1 MADEFTNG
9 RALVIGVSRY
19 RHVPCLPAVA
29 HDATDF
35 HALLRDPL
43 RASYPR
49 HQVRLLVD
57 DDATRPAVLSA
68 LDRLAKETARGDTV
82 IVYFSGHG
90 GRPSLEPETPSFLLT
105 TEADP
110 VRLSKTAI
118 AAEELTAAFRAI
130 PAARLVV
137 IIDACHAGSSGEPK
151 DGIIA
156 PLPLV
161 GLTKESLE
169 GLASGTGRV
178 VLASCRPD
186 ERSWI
191 EHGARNSLFTGH
203 LLSAFRGGL
212 RSADRYIR
220 VLDLFNYVAGCVT
233 TARSDQHPILKASI
247 EENFPLAMSAAV
259 AVTVEATTS
268 VSPTTSQPSSGP
280 EPGEAW
286 WRELLEVSADLF
298 PGGPAEDDLW
308 KRAGGDRSRLPA
320 RGNARSAWYAA
331 LNLLKQGG
339 GGAGITPT
347 TLLGGMR
354 ADFPHHVDLLK
365 LEAAL
370 RPKDGHDV
378 T

>member
-9 RALVIGVSRY
+9 RALIIGVSRY

-29 HDATDF
+29 HDAADF

-43 RASYPR
+43 RAGYPR
-49 HQVRLLVD
+49 YQVRLLVD

-68 LDRLAKETARGDTV
+68 LDRLAKETAPGDTV

-90 GRPSLEPETPSFLLT
+90 GRLSLEPDAPSFLLT
-105 TEADP
+105 AEADP
-110 VRLSKTAI
+110 DRLSDTAI

-137 IIDACHAGSSGEPK
+137 IIDACHAGSSGDPK
-151 DGIIA
+151 DGSIA
-156 PLPLV
+156 PLPLI
-161 GLTKESLE
+161 GLSKEGLE

-191 EHGARNSLFTGH
+191 EHGARNSLFTEH
-203 LLSAFRGGL
+203 LIGALRGGL
-212 RSADRYIR
+212 GSSDRYVRI
-220 VLDLFNYVAGCVT
+220 LDLFNYVAGRVT
-233 TARSDQHPILKASI
+233 IARPDQHPVLKATI

-259 AVTVEATTS
+259 AATLEVTPSLSVTMSQLSTS
-268 VSPTTSQPSSGP
+268 S
-280 EPGEAW
+280 EPDEAW
-286 WRELLEVSADLF
+286 WRKILEVSAELF
-298 PGGPAEDDLW
+298 PDGPAEDDLW
-308 KRAGGDRSRLPA
+308 KRAGGERSRLPA

-339 GGAGITPT
+339 GGPGITPM
-347 TLLGGMR
+347 TLLGVMR
-354 ADFPHHVDLLK
+354 DDFPHHAELLK
-365 LEAAL
+365 LETVL
-370 RPKDGHDV
+370 RPENGHDV